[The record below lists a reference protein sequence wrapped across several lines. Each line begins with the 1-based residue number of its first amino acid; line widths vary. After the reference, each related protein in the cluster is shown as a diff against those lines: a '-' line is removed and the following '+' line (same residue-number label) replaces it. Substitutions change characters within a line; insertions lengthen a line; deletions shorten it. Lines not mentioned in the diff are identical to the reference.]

1 MLPTKTN
8 ASANPASIALGVDIG
23 GTKVASGLV
32 NSRGEILFKTRV
44 PMKATGTAEEAMQSV
59 HEAIRG
65 ALNEEFKNGR
75 QVTAIGV
82 ASPGPLDLPAGIVLQ
97 TPNLP
102 CWQNFPLGDRVRRE
116 YGLPVFVDNDANAAG
131 LAEARW
137 GAGAGFNSVFYA
149 TIGTGIGTAIVLNQ
163 RLYYGRTGTA
173 AEGGHITIDYRGPCH
188 CGCGKRGCVESIAS
202 GTGIARRAR
211 ECVQSVAASPL
222 LAMAGGDPAAITA
235 ETVTR
240 GWRTGDPLSTEIICE
255 TMHALTAWF
264 GNIVDLLEPD
274 VIVVGGGLGAVVG
287 EWFEYIRE
295 HLPEWSI
302 NSRCQE
308 IPFVQAKYGVD
319 AGIAGAAAL
328 CFPIG

>member
-1 MLPTKTN
+1 MSNNDNSDSL
-8 ASANPASIALGVDIG
+8 ALGVDIG

-44 PMKATGTAEEAMQSV
+44 PMQATGTAEEAMNAV
-59 HEAIRG
+59 HEAIR
-65 ALNEEFKNGR
+65 AAMNEDARNGR
-75 QVTAIGV
+75 HVTAIGV

-102 CWQNFPLGDRVRRE
+102 CWQNFPLGDHVRRE

-137 GAGAGFNSVFYA
+137 GAGAGYSSVFYA
-149 TIGTGIGTAIVLNQ
+149 TIGTGIGTAIVLDQ
-163 RLYYGRTGTA
+163 QLYYGRTGTA
-173 AEGGHITIDYRGPCH
+173 AEGGHISIDYRGACH
-188 CGCGKRGCVESIAS
+188 CGCGKRGCVESMAS

-211 ECVQSVAASPL
+211 ERVQAPDGVPL
-222 LAMAGGDPAAITA
+222 LTIAGGDPAAITA

-240 GWRTGDPLSTEIICE
+240 GWRAGDALSTEIIRE
-255 TMHALTAWF
+255 TMDVLTVWF

-274 VIVVGGGLGAVVG
+274 VFVIGGGLGDVVAD
-287 EWFEYIRE
+287 WFDYIRR
-295 HLPEWSI
+295 HLREWSI

-319 AGIAGAAAL
+319 AGVAGAAAL
-328 CFPIG
+328 CFPTHELGN